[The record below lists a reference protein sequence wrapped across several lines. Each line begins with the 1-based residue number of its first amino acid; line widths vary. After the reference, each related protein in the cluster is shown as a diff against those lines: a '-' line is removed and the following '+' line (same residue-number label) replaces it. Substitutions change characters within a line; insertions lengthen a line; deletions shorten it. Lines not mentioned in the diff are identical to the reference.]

1 MHIFGLLNVLY
12 LSLKFCFPDGKLV
25 FMSTVGSFQ
34 LWDHGVIF
42 QMLYTVM
49 FFCQKEETWSNKK
62 WNAFSRS
69 KANSFILFVQIP
81 TDRYGRIEYRVHPFW
96 QEKFCPS
103 HEKDKTPRC
112 CSCERM
118 EVCKLSVTEEVTF
131 LMLQL
136 LKSRKTSF
144 SVNNY
149 MHYIEKRS
157 LVKRHNHLS
166 KGKKKHFL
174 FCLWQLWIG
183 KLNP

>member
-1 MHIFGLLNVLY
+1 MFSWQKVGVHVYYGFFPIMRPWCYFSNAIHSHVLL
-12 LSLKFCFPDGKLV
+12 
-25 FMSTVGSFQ
+25 
-34 LWDHGVIF
+34 
-42 QMLYTVM
+42 
-49 FFCQKEETWSNKK
+49 QKRETWSNKK

-118 EVCKLSVTEEVTF
+118 EVCKISVTEEVTF

-136 LKSRKTSF
+136 LKSWKTSF

-157 LVKRHNHLS
+157 LCKTAQSFVKR
-166 KGKKKHFL
+166 KKKNIFYSVCGSFGL
-174 FCLWQLWIG
+174 V
-183 KLNP
+183 N